1 MNMCSVKISIP
12 NNFSGGMPSI
22 DDNSKFTPAVIEYDY
37 WINSQM
43 SIAKY
48 YGELKV
54 NGVLYK
60 LIDSGEPAPQGLYKP
75 DLVREDWC
83 MLYKKLHRGVKEY
96 IKQGLTPKQVR
107 KILKSKK

>member
-1 MNMCSVKISIP
+1 MSPIKISIP

-22 DDNSKFTPAVIEYDY
+22 DDSSKFTPAVIEYDY

-48 YGELKV
+48 YGELKI
-54 NGVLYK
+54 NGTLYK
-60 LIDSGEPAPQGLYKP
+60 LIDSGEPAPQGLCKP

-83 MLYKKLHRGVKEY
+83 MLYKKLHRDVKAY
-96 IKQGLTPKQVR
+96 ITQGLTTKQVR
-107 KILKSKK
+107 NILKSKK

>member
-1 MNMCSVKISIP
+1 MSAVKISIP
-12 NNFSGGMPSI
+12 NKFSGGMPSI
-22 DDNSKFTPAVIEYDY
+22 DDSSKFTPAVIEYDY

-54 NGVLYK
+54 KGALYK
-60 LIDSGEPAPQGLYKP
+60 LIDSGEPAPHGLCKP

-83 MLYKKLHRGVKEY
+83 MLYKRLHRGVKEY